1 MRMTMTA
8 TFREHT
14 KKETN
19 DILIFDNNKGTLRNV
34 ITWNDEYKDKG
45 QGWWG
50 WQRHSENTLED

>member
-1 MRMTMTA
+1 MRRYGITKNMRMTMTA

-34 ITWNDEYKDKG
+34 IT
-45 QGWWG
+45 
-50 WQRHSENTLED
+50 

>member
-1 MRMTMTA
+1 MRRYGITNEMRMTMTE

-34 ITWNDEYKDKG
+34 IT
-45 QGWWG
+45 
-50 WQRHSENTLED
+50 